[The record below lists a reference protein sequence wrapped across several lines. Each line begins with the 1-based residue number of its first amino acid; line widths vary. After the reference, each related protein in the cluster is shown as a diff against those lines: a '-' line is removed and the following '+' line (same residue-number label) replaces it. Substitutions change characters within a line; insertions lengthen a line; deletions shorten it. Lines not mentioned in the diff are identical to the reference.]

1 MLRDIHHFLTAAAMV
16 VALVAFA
23 PGCDDGRPRAEKVH
37 RDDGTIVV
45 ITPADMPPYSY
56 YDEEAKEFKGI
67 EIDFVRT
74 AAKKLGRKVEVRQCP
89 FDELLGRVK
98 SGEADVA
105 VSVITIT
112 DARKED
118 VDFSI
123 PYETGGASFLY
134 RVGDPMPTMIRAET
148 LRVAAV
154 ESMTHDFYLSIHGI
168 DPIRFEVYQ
177 DAVEA
182 LNEGRVDTVF
192 FDDGVVR
199 HTAETSGGKLAASR
213 RETREHFALVIRKG
227 EPELMAAVN
236 AAIAER
242 AHAK

>member
-1 MLRDIHHFLTAAAMV
+1 MAAV
-16 VALVAFA
+16 LVAFA
-23 PGCDDGRPRAEKVH
+23 PGCDDDDSGKDKVR
-37 RDDGTIVV
+37 RDDNTIVV
-45 ITPADMPPYSY
+45 LTPADMSPYSY
-56 YDEEAKEFKGI
+56 YDEDAKEFKGI
-67 EIDFVRT
+67 EIDFVR
-74 AAKKLGRKVEVRQCP
+74 AAAIKLGQKVEVRRCP

-105 VSVITIT
+105 ASVITIT

-118 VDFSI
+118 VDFSD

-154 ESMTHDFYLSIHGI
+154 ESMTHDFYLSVHGI

-177 DAVEA
+177 DAIEA

-213 RETREHFALVIRKG
+213 RETREHFALAIRKG
-227 EPELMAAVN
+227 MPELMAAIN

-242 AHAK
+242 KPAK

>member
-1 MLRDIHHFLTAAAMV
+1 MAAAI
-16 VALVAFA
+16 VALT
-23 PGCDDGRPRAEKVH
+23 PGCDDGDSGGHKVH
-37 RDDGTIVV
+37 RSDDTIVV
-45 ITPADMPPYSY
+45 VTPADMAPYSY
-56 YDEEAKEFKGI
+56 YDEESTEFKGM

-74 AAKKLGRKVEVRQCP
+74 AAKKLGRKVEVRRCP
-89 FDELLGRVK
+89 FDELLVRVK
-98 SGEADVA
+98 AGEADVA
-105 VSVITIT
+105 ASVITIT

-118 VDFSI
+118 VDFSD

-154 ESMTHDFYLSIHGI
+154 ESMTHDFYLSVHGI

-177 DAVEA
+177 DAIEA

-236 AAIAER
+236 AAISER

>member
-1 MLRDIHHFLTAAAMV
+1 MSAAI
-16 VALVAFA
+16 VALA
-23 PGCDDGRPRAEKVH
+23 PGCDDGDPGGSKAHRA
-37 RDDGTIVV
+37 DDTIVV
-45 ITPADMPPYSY
+45 VTPADMAPYSY

-74 AAKKLGRKVEVRQCP
+74 AAKKLGRKVEVRRCP
-89 FDELLGRVK
+89 FDELLVRVK
-98 SGEADVA
+98 AGEADVA
-105 VSVITIT
+105 ASVITIT

-118 VDFSI
+118 VDFSV

-134 RVGDPMPTMIRAET
+134 RVGDSMPTMIRAET

-154 ESMTHDFYLSIHGI
+154 ESMTHDFYLSVHGI

-177 DAVEA
+177 DAIEA

-199 HTAETSGGKLAASR
+199 HTAETSGGKLAVSR
-213 RETREHFALVIRKG
+213 RETREHFALAIRKG
-227 EPELMAAVN
+227 MPELMAAIN

-242 AHAK
+242 TPAK

>member
-1 MLRDIHHFLTAAAMV
+1 MAAM
-16 VALVAFA
+16 LVAFA
-23 PGCDDGRPRAEKVH
+23 PGCDDGDSGGGKIH
-37 RDDGTIVV
+37 RNDDTIVV
-45 ITPADMPPYSY
+45 VTPADMAPYSY

-74 AAKKLGRKVEVRQCP
+74 AAKKLGRKVEVRRCP

-118 VDFSI
+118 VDFSD

-134 RVGDPMPTMIRAET
+134 RVDDPMPTMIRAET

-154 ESMTHDFYLSIHGI
+154 ESMTHDFYLSVHGI

-177 DAVEA
+177 DAIEA

-213 RETREHFALVIRKG
+213 RETREHFALAIRKG
-227 EPELMAAVN
+227 MPELMAAIN
-236 AAIAER
+236 EAIAER
-242 AHAK
+242 KPAK

>member
-1 MLRDIHHFLTAAAMV
+1 MAAAL
-16 VALVAFA
+16 AAFA
-23 PGCDDGRPRAEKVH
+23 PGCDDGRPREEKVR

-45 ITPADMPPYSY
+45 LTPADMPPYSY

-67 EIDFVRT
+67 EIDFVR
-74 AAKKLGRKVEVRQCP
+74 
-89 FDELLGRVK
+89 
-98 SGEADVA
+98 
-105 VSVITIT
+105 
-112 DARKED
+112 
-118 VDFSI
+118 I

-154 ESMTHDFYLSIHGI
+154 ESMTHDFYLSTHGI

-177 DAVEA
+177 DAVAA
-182 LNEGRVDTVF
+182 LKEGRVDTVF

-213 RETREHFALVIRKG
+213 RETREHFALAIRKG
-227 EPELMAAVN
+227 MPELMAAIN
-236 AAIAER
+236 TAIAER
-242 AHAK
+242 TPAK

>member
-1 MLRDIHHFLTAAAMV
+1 MHGDIHNLLTAAAAA
-16 VALVAFA
+16 VALVVLA
-23 PGCDDGRPRAEKVH
+23 PGCGEGDSAKGKARRADD
-37 RDDGTIVV
+37 TIVV
-45 ITPADMPPYSY
+45 VTPADMPPYSY
-56 YDEEAKEFKGI
+56 YDEGAREFKGV

-74 AAKKLGRKVEVRQCP
+74 AAKRLGRKVEVRRCP

-98 SGEADVA
+98 SGDADIA
-105 VSVITIT
+105 ASVITIT
-112 DARKED
+112 DARRED
-118 VDFSI
+118 VDFSD

-154 ESMTHDFYLSIHGI
+154 ESMTHDFYLSVHGI
-168 DPIRFEVYQ
+168 DPIRFGVYQ
-177 DAVEA
+177 DAVAA

-213 RETREHFALVIRKG
+213 LETREHFALAVRKG
-227 EPELMAAVN
+227 MPELMAAIN

-242 AHAK
+242 TPAK

>member
-1 MLRDIHHFLTAAAMV
+1 MLRDFRHFLTAAAMAAV
-16 VALVAFA
+16 LVAFA
-23 PGCDDGRPRAEKVH
+23 PGCDHDDSGKDKVR
-37 RDDGTIVV
+37 RDDNTIVV
-45 ITPADMPPYSY
+45 LTPADMSPYSY
-56 YDEEAKEFKGI
+56 YDEDAKEFKGI
-67 EIDFVRT
+67 EIDFVR
-74 AAKKLGRKVEVRQCP
+74 AAAIKLGQKVEVRRCP

-105 VSVITIT
+105 ASVITIT
-112 DARKED
+112 DAWKED
-118 VDFSI
+118 VDFSD

-154 ESMTHDFYLSIHGI
+154 ESMTHDFYLSVHGI

-177 DAVEA
+177 DAVAA
-182 LNEGRVDTVF
+182 LKEGRVDTVF

-227 EPELMAAVN
+227 EPELMAAIN

-242 AHAK
+242 KPAK

>member
-1 MLRDIHHFLTAAAMV
+1 MLRDFRHFLTAAAMAAV
-16 VALVAFA
+16 LVAFA
-23 PGCDDGRPRAEKVH
+23 PGCDDDDSGKDKVR
-37 RDDGTIVV
+37 RDDNTIVV
-45 ITPADMPPYSY
+45 LTPADMSPYSY
-56 YDEEAKEFKGI
+56 YDEDAKEFKGI
-67 EIDFVRT
+67 EIDFVR
-74 AAKKLGRKVEVRQCP
+74 AAAIKLGQKVEVRRCP

-105 VSVITIT
+105 ASVITIT

-118 VDFSI
+118 VDFSD

-154 ESMTHDFYLSIHGI
+154 ESMTHDFYLSVHGI

-177 DAVEA
+177 DAIEA

-213 RETREHFALVIRKG
+213 RETREHFALAIRKG
-227 EPELMAAVN
+227 MPELMAAIN

-242 AHAK
+242 KPAK

>member
-1 MLRDIHHFLTAAAMV
+1 MLRDFRHFLTAAAMAAV
-16 VALVAFA
+16 LVAFA
-23 PGCDDGRPRAEKVH
+23 PGCDDDDSGKDKVR
-37 RDDGTIVV
+37 RDDNTIVV
-45 ITPADMPPYSY
+45 LTPADMSPYSY
-56 YDEEAKEFKGI
+56 YDEDAKEFKGI
-67 EIDFVRT
+67 EIDFVR
-74 AAKKLGRKVEVRQCP
+74 AAAIKLGQKVEVRRCP
-89 FDELLGRVK
+89 FDELLGRLK

-105 VSVITIT
+105 ASVITIT

-118 VDFSI
+118 VDFSD

-154 ESMTHDFYLSIHGI
+154 ESMTHDFYLSVHGI

-177 DAVEA
+177 DAIEA

-213 RETREHFALVIRKG
+213 RETREHFALAIRKG
-227 EPELMAAVN
+227 MPELMAAIN

-242 AHAK
+242 KPAK

>member
-1 MLRDIHHFLTAAAMV
+1 MAAAI
-16 VALVAFA
+16 VALT
-23 PGCDDGRPRAEKVH
+23 PGCDDGDSGGHKVH
-37 RDDGTIVV
+37 RSDDTIVV
-45 ITPADMPPYSY
+45 VTPADMAPYSY
-56 YDEEAKEFKGI
+56 YDEESKEFKGM

-74 AAKKLGRKVEVRQCP
+74 AAKKLGRKVEVRRCP
-89 FDELLGRVK
+89 FDELLVRVK
-98 SGEADVA
+98 AGEADVA
-105 VSVITIT
+105 ASVITIT

-118 VDFSI
+118 VDFSD

-154 ESMTHDFYLSIHGI
+154 ESMTHDFYLSVHGI

-182 LNEGRVDTVF
+182 LNKGLVDTVF

-213 RETREHFALVIRKG
+213 RETREHFALAIRKG
-227 EPELMAAVN
+227 MPELMAAIN
-236 AAIAER
+236 AAIVER

>member
-1 MLRDIHHFLTAAAMV
+1 MAAAL
-16 VALVAFA
+16 AAFA
-23 PGCDDGRPRAEKVH
+23 PGCDDGRPREEKVR

-45 ITPADMPPYSY
+45 LTPADMPPYSY

-98 SGEADVA
+98 SGDA

-154 ESMTHDFYLSIHGI
+154 ESMTHDFYLSTHGI

-177 DAVEA
+177 DAVAA
-182 LNEGRVDTVF
+182 LKEGRVDTVF

-213 RETREHFALVIRKG
+213 RETREHFALAIRKG
-227 EPELMAAVN
+227 MPELMAAIN
-236 AAIAER
+236 TAIAER
-242 AHAK
+242 TPAK

>member
-1 MLRDIHHFLTAAAMV
+1 MLRDFHHFLTAAAMAA
-16 VALVAFA
+16 ALVAFVA
-23 PGCDDGRPRAEKVH
+23 GCDDGDSGDNVRRG
-37 RDDGTIVV
+37 DDTIVV
-45 ITPADMPPYSY
+45 VTPADMAPYSY

-74 AAKKLGRKVEVRQCP
+74 AAKKLGRKVEVRRCP

-154 ESMTHDFYLSIHGI
+154 ESMTHDFYLSVHGI

-182 LNEGRVDTVF
+182 LNKGLVDTVF

-213 RETREHFALVIRKG
+213 RETREHFALAIRKG
-227 EPELMAAVN
+227 MPELMAAIN

-242 AHAK
+242 TPAK

>member
-1 MLRDIHHFLTAAAMV
+1 MAA
-16 VALVAFA
+16 ALVAFVA
-23 PGCDDGRPRAEKVH
+23 GCDDGDSGDNVR
-37 RDDGTIVV
+37 RDGDTIVV
-45 ITPADMPPYSY
+45 LTPADMAPYSY

-74 AAKKLGRKVEVRQCP
+74 AAKKLGRKVEVRRCP

-118 VDFSI
+118 VDFSD

-154 ESMTHDFYLSIHGI
+154 ESMTHDFYLSVHGI

-182 LNEGRVDTVF
+182 LNKGLVDTVF

-213 RETREHFALVIRKG
+213 RETREHFALAIRKG
-227 EPELMAAVN
+227 MPELMAAIN

-242 AHAK
+242 TPAK

>member
-1 MLRDIHHFLTAAAMV
+1 MAA
-16 VALVAFA
+16 ALVAFVA
-23 PGCDDGRPRAEKVH
+23 GCDDGDSGDNVRRG
-37 RDDGTIVV
+37 DDTIVV
-45 ITPADMPPYSY
+45 VTPADMAPYSY

-74 AAKKLGRKVEVRQCP
+74 AAKKLGRKVEVRRCP
-89 FDELLGRVK
+89 FDELLVRVK

-118 VDFSI
+118 VDFSD

-154 ESMTHDFYLSIHGI
+154 ESMTHDFYLSVHGI

-182 LNEGRVDTVF
+182 LNKGLVDTVF

-199 HTAETSGGKLAASR
+199 HAAETSGGKLAASR
-213 RETREHFALVIRKG
+213 RETREHFALAIRKG
-227 EPELMAAVN
+227 MPELMAAIN

-242 AHAK
+242 KPAK

>member
-1 MLRDIHHFLTAAAMV
+1 MLRDFHHFLTAAAMAA
-16 VALVAFA
+16 ALVAFVA
-23 PGCDDGRPRAEKVH
+23 GCDDGDSGDNVRRG
-37 RDDGTIVV
+37 DDTIVV
-45 ITPADMPPYSY
+45 VTPADMAPYSY

-67 EIDFVRT
+67 EIDFVRA
-74 AAKKLGRKVEVRQCP
+74 AAKKLGRKVEVRRCP
-89 FDELLGRVK
+89 FDELLVRVK
-98 SGEADVA
+98 AGEADVA
-105 VSVITIT
+105 ASVITIT

-118 VDFSI
+118 IDFSL

-154 ESMTHDFYLSIHGI
+154 ESMTHDFYLSVHGI

-182 LNEGRVDTVF
+182 LNKGLVDTVF

-213 RETREHFALVIRKG
+213 RETREHFALAIRKG
-227 EPELMAAVN
+227 MPELMAAIN

-242 AHAK
+242 TPAK

>member
-1 MLRDIHHFLTAAAMV
+1 MLRDFHHFLTAAAMAA
-16 VALVAFA
+16 ALVAFVA
-23 PGCDDGRPRAEKVH
+23 GCDDGDSGDNVRRG
-37 RDDGTIVV
+37 DDTIVV
-45 ITPADMPPYSY
+45 VTPADMAPYSY

-74 AAKKLGRKVEVRQCP
+74 AAKKLGRKVEVRRCP
-89 FDELLGRVK
+89 FDELLVRVK
-98 SGEADVA
+98 AGEADVA
-105 VSVITIT
+105 ASVITIT

-118 VDFSI
+118 VDFSV

-154 ESMTHDFYLSIHGI
+154 ESMTHDFYLSVHGI

-182 LNEGRVDTVF
+182 LNKGLVDTVF

-213 RETREHFALVIRKG
+213 RETREHFALAIRKG
-227 EPELMAAVN
+227 MPELMAAIN

-242 AHAK
+242 TPAK